1 LDAPDT
7 VGVVSLFGIH
17 SSAEERRRVIDDIE
31 RLEHLGL
38 GEVELASVLD
48 SLGCCYD
55 APGEGSTFTK
65 WIDRVHNLLQ
75 AKF

>member
-55 APGEGSTFTK
+55 APGEGSTVTK